1 MQRSKGAILTTA
13 VILGIV
19 VIAGVLGVSLQASES
34 ANDQGSRYPNDRAN
48 HHPVNPNQ

>member
-1 MQRSKGAILTTA
+1 MNRSKGAILTTA

-19 VIAGVLGVSLQASES
+19 VLAGVLGVSLQASEPV
-34 ANDQGSRYPNDRAN
+34 SRYPNDRAN